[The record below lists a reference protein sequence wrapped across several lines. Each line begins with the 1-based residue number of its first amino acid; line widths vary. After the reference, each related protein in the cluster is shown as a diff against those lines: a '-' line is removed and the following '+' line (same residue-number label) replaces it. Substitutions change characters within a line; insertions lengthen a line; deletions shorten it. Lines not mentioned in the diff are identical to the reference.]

1 MGFGQYYGQYE
12 SQQTIDHSYTGML
25 VGDTHYSQ
33 VFGPG
38 AEGFVAGEPSQ
49 GQPAGE
55 TSQGQP
61 AGETSQGQSAGETSQ
76 GQSEDEPEGE
86 LSQDEIDHTPLAE
99 RMRRVSQRVRRPMVP
114 YTPSSP

>member
-25 VGDTHYSQ
+25 VGDTQYSQ

-55 TSQGQP
+55 TSQGQ
-61 AGETSQGQSAGETSQ
+61 
-76 GQSEDEPEGE
+76 SEDESEGE
-86 LSQDEIDHTPLAE
+86 LSQDEIDHMPLAE
-99 RMRRVSQRVRRPMVP
+99 RMRRVSQRVRRPRVP

>member
-25 VGDTHYSQ
+25 VGDTQYSQ

-38 AEGFVAGEPSQ
+38 AEGFVVGEP
-49 GQPAGE
+49 
-55 TSQGQP
+55 SQGQP

-99 RMRRVSQRVRRPMVP
+99 RMRRVSQRVRRPRVP